1 MAHRVREL
9 SRDIAAVRA
18 LLRERSLHLVT
29 QEIVLAGALRDVA
42 PCEKDARSAV
52 DRAYE
57 AFPVP
62 VEHEACSEEI
72 EVRDVPGP
80 ELPEGASDE
89 VVEWFHSLTK

>member
-29 QEIVLAGALRDVA
+29 QEIVLAGALRDVS
-42 PCEKDARSAV
+42 PCEKDAHSAV
-52 DRAYE
+52 ERVYE
-57 AFPVP
+57 IP
-62 VEHEACSEEI
+62 E
-72 EVRDVPGP
+72 EVRDVPVP

-89 VVEWFHSLTK
+89 AVEWFHSLTK